1 MKQTNWKAGQN
12 IMTYMFTIWLVL
24 SIFFEILESQ
34 QRAGSMEHQPY
45 TLCADTFNMR
55 LCCSARCPHKKRH
68 RAAINQ
74 SGPVFV
80 LVFTIKGYWQKNY
93 GFSSKDLYFLHVLG
107 GWRTHIIWS
116 GIRYFSCFSDA
127 ANYGV
132 HAAMSAVVFAIS
144 AFFVESKWLR
154 IYFLCIAVGATL
166 RNGYFGN
173 PCSYGSHHGRNV
185 DDNRHCQ
192 KLESVIGRY
201 YSYPSAVFVFLQLY
215 QYRKWEPIYPQ
226 DALLFPSI

>member
-1 MKQTNWKAGQN
+1 
-12 IMTYMFTIWLVL
+12 
-24 SIFFEILESQ
+24 
-34 QRAGSMEHQPY
+34 
-45 TLCADTFNMR
+45 MR

-68 RAAINQ
+68 RAAINH
-74 SGPVFV
+74 
-80 LVFTIKGYWQKNY
+80 LVGIRPRLYDKRLLAKKLW
-93 GFSSKDLYFLHVLG
+93 FSSKDLYFLHVLG

-154 IYFLCIAVGATL
+154 IYFLCIAVGGTL
-166 RNGYFGN
+166 RNGYFGE
-173 PCSYGSHHGRNV
+173 PRAAMGVIMGGMLMITV
-185 DDNRHCQ
+185 IAK

-201 YSYPSAVFVFLQLY
+201 IHIHQRFSCSSVI
-215 QYRKWEPIYPQ
+215 PISEAGTNISTRCAP
-226 DALLFPSI
+226 LSIRPKTLPTRCVSKTGKE

>member
-1 MKQTNWKAGQN
+1 
-12 IMTYMFTIWLVL
+12 
-24 SIFFEILESQ
+24 
-34 QRAGSMEHQPY
+34 MEHQPY

-55 LCCSARCPHKKRH
+55 LCCSARCPHKKD
-68 RAAINQ
+68 IELLLIIW
-74 SGPVFV
+74 SVFV

-154 IYFLCIAVGATL
+154 IYFLCIAVGGL
-166 RNGYFGN
+166 
-173 PCSYGSHHGRNV
+173 YGMGISGTRAAMG
-185 DDNRHCQ
+185 
-192 KLESVIGRY
+192 VIMGGMLMITVIAKIGKRY
-201 YSYPSAVFVFLQLY
+201 WQVYSYPSAFSCSSVI
-215 QYRKWEPIYPQ
+215 PISEAGTNISTRCAP
-226 DALLFPSI
+226 LSIRPKTLPTRCVSKTGKE